1 MGRQLRATIM
11 ANRRLTALVSGRVQ
25 GVNFRWHTR
34 QRAAELGLSGSVRNL
49 RGGRR
54 LEVIAEG
61 SPDQLGKL
69 LLFLHQGPPASR
81 VQDVQVDWDEA
92 TGEFT
97 SFGIRF

>member
-1 MGRQLRATIM
+1 MM
-11 ANRRLTALVSGRVQ
+11 ANRRLTALVTGRVQ

-34 QRAAELGLSGSVRNL
+34 QRAAELGLSGWVRNL

-54 LEVIAEG
+54 VEVIAEG

-69 LLFLHQGPPASR
+69 VRFLHHGPPASR
-81 VQDVQVDWDEA
+81 VEEVQVDWDEA
-92 TGEFT
+92 SGEFK